1 MSTSVRFQ
9 TYENRTT
16 VRHGPASVTTLSDVV
31 YGIIFNVIYDFNLV
45 DRWRQW
51 LTKKQAEAYVPLIT
65 VSTVWG
71 WSREMARPRAF
82 RYFFSCSR
90 LDNSCC
96 LHMHKK
102 HTNTYLYYTQVHPTV
117 ISGQCL
123 DASAH
128 CFILRNISRLLPH
141 IGHNW
146 PSLSVLLAPKRVCES
161 MWMYANVTEQTRKC
175 LSRIINSL
183 RADIPSSLSD
193 TYTGPWP
200 LSVLTHWGPP

>member
-1 MSTSVRFQ
+1 M
-9 TYENRTT
+9 ET
-16 VRHGPASVTTLSDVV
+16 VIKALPFKKRK
-31 YGIIFNVIYDFNLV
+31 N
-45 DRWRQW
+45 
-51 LTKKQAEAYVPLIT
+51 KQAVAYVPLIT

-96 LHMHKK
+96 LHMHTTPKHMFIW
-102 HTNTYLYYTQVHPTV
+102 HTNLSSCNVWT
-117 ISGQCL
+117 L

-128 CFILRNISRLLPH
+128 FILRNISRLLSH

-146 PSLSVLLAPKRVCES
+146 PFLSALLAPKRVCES
-161 MWMYANVTEQTRKC
+161 TWMYANVTEQTRKC
-175 LSRIINSL
+175 LSHIINSL
-183 RADIPSSLSD
+183 RADIPSFLSD